1 MTPWDIYID
10 ERKVPGDSALGFLVV
25 PNTASFSQKLF
36 RCRHMR
42 NVSGQARIETRE
54 IHWSN
59 IHRGVIDV
67 CERWIDRLY
76 QHKGAKFYVL
86 DWDRTETKEQV
97 ILRFLARFTRNK
109 RLEPPFDV
117 VVFLDYDSSHARAKI
132 QNVIRESGR
141 ISRCYH
147 LDSSKNDCIQC
158 CDLLLGACTLLRDDP
173 TIRFS
178 YSELEQRKLS
188 GDKLKNSEV
197 RRYLCGILAKTM
209 DSRERCVYDLRKSSR

>member
-1 MTPWDIYID
+1 
-10 ERKVPGDSALGFLVV
+10 
-25 PNTASFSQKLF
+25 
-36 RCRHMR
+36 MR